1 MTDNEKPKKSNNP
14 PRRRNRRGGKR
25 KNNTTPETTASG
37 SSTSTRSDTTTNT
50 PASPKQSSKGGS
62 SRQGNNRRRGN
73 RNRQIEQEPI
83 SPTPQYMEY
92 VTGEL
97 FDNVVEAS
105 LIVIESNP
113 EGVANTQMVI
123 QLRAKYPEFY
133 AEYLSACEA
142 GTFAEGDVLFTQ
154 ARDGRHLGL
163 VCTYKDKYLSLI
175 DSTAMSAVFTT
186 LREYIEH
193 NTIESIA
200 MPPLGGGIGL
210 LNWPRVRRHVNH
222 AFKGWNGKIFVYVK
236 VDKVERVN

>member
-1 MTDNEKPKKSNNP
+1 MTDNEKPKRSNNA

-25 KNNTTPETTASG
+25 KNNNTSEATASAPAQ
-37 SSTSTRSDTTTNT
+37 STAPTKEPSG
-50 PASPKQSSKGGS
+50 KGGGT
-62 SRQGNNRRRGN
+62 RNNNNNNRRRGN
-73 RNRQIEQEPI
+73 KGRQVEQEPI

-105 LIVIESNP
+105 LIVIEANP
-113 EGVANTQMVI
+113 EGVANTQAVI
-123 QLRAKYPEFY
+123 QLRTKYPEFY
-133 AEYLSACEA
+133 AEYLHACEE
-142 GTFAEGDVLFTQ
+142 GTFQEGAVLFTQ

-163 VCTYKDKYLSLI
+163 VCTYRDKYLGLV
-175 DSTAMSAVFTT
+175 DSTTMATLFTA
-186 LREYIEH
+186 LREYIDG
-193 NTIESIA
+193 NTIETIA

-210 LNWPRVRRHVNH
+210 LNWPRVRRHINH